1 MPRKVRT
8 ESHRDPDSIEKK
20 VMNREKWRNFRI
32 ALVVFALVASLS
44 IYDQGGFDSLGLVGL
59 SILLLAFAAV
69 GFLLYNFVKDNPEDP
84 FRY

>member
-8 ESHRDPDSIEKK
+8 ETHRDPDSIEKK

-59 SILLLAFAAV
+59 GILLLAFAAV

>member
-20 VMNREKWRNFRI
+20 VMNRENWRNYGI

-44 IYDQGGFDSLGLVGL
+44 IYVQGGFDSLGLVGL
-59 SILLLAFAAV
+59 GILLLAFAAV
-69 GFLLYNFVKDNPEDP
+69 GCFLYYFVKDNPEDP
-84 FRY
+84 IRD